1 MNKLLL
7 AVLLSLL
14 MVTVNAQENPDTSYW
29 KFGGQGSVSVNQ
41 VSLTNWAAGGE
52 SSFSGSALLNTSLN
66 YNRENISWE
75 NLFGLAYGLMKQGD
89 AGVRKTDDKI
99 DFASKFGKK
108 ASKKLFYSAMFKFN
122 TQFTDG
128 YKYPNDSVPISTF
141 MAPGFMNLS
150 IGIDYKPSEN
160 LSIYLGPLSG
170 KVTFVLDDSLS
181 AKGAFGVEEGK
192 QVRYEFGGSFKGM
205 YTQEIL
211 KNVTLTTKLELFSNY
226 IKDPEKIDVS
236 WEVLI
241 NMRINE
247 YLSANLNTHL
257 VWDDDIKFAQF
268 DSEGN
273 YTGSESKVQFK
284 EVFGI
289 GLSYKF

>member
-1 MNKLLL
+1 MRKLL
-7 AVLLSLL
+7 VMILLSLL
-14 MVTVNAQENPDTSYW
+14 IVTAKAQENPDTSYW
-29 KFGGQGSVSVNQ
+29 KFGGLGSISVSQ

-52 SSFSGSALLNTSLN
+52 SSFSGGALVNTSLN
-66 YNRENISWE
+66 YNRENTSWE
-75 NLFGLAYGLMKQGD
+75 NLFAVAYGLMKQGD
-89 AGVRKTDDKI
+89 AKVKKTDDKI
-99 DFASKFGKK
+99 DFASKYGRK
-108 ASKKLFYSAMFKFN
+108 ATEKLYYSALFRFN
-122 TQFTDG
+122 TQFTKG
-128 YKYPNDSVPISTF
+128 YKYPNDSVPISNF
-141 MAPGFMNLS
+141 MAPGIMNLS

-181 AKGAFGVEEGK
+181 AQGAFGVEPGEK
-192 QVRYEFGGSFKGM
+192 IRYEFGGTFKSM
-205 YTQEIL
+205 YTKEIL
-211 KNVTLTTKLELFSNY
+211 KNVTLSTKLELFSNY
-226 IKDPEKIDVS
+226 IKNPEKIDIS

-241 NMRINE
+241 NMKINE

-268 DSEGN
+268 DNEGN

>member
-1 MNKLLL
+1 MNKLIL
-7 AVLLSLL
+7 VVSLSLL

-29 KFGGQGSVSVNQ
+29 KFGGLGSVSVNQ

-89 AGVRKTDDKI
+89 AGVKKTDDKI
-99 DFASKFGKK
+99 DFASKFGRK
-108 ASKKLFYSAMFKFN
+108 ASKKLFYSVMFKFN

-141 MAPGFMNLS
+141 MAPGIMNLS
-150 IGIDYKPSEN
+150 IGIDYKPSEH